1 MANADDGDAV
11 VGHAA
16 PAEKVARSAVPPED
30 GREGGRGARRAG
42 WRQPSSQSAR
52 ETHCGRVSQK
62 ARAERAR
69 ARLLWEKEETNGLGR
84 AGTDTILEEEA

>member
-16 PAEKVARSAVPPED
+16 PAEKVARSAVPRPPED

-62 ARAERAR
+62 ARAERAP
-69 ARLLWEKEETNGLGR
+69 LLRENGEAEERKNLKMKRTG
-84 AGTDTILEEEA
+84 